1 MVTTRAADER
11 AAGLGGRRDGAADR
25 APAVSVRASPPGA
38 FSHPGFAEVAAAV
51 ARHAGLKIPAHRY
64 PELEHAARRGMARAR
79 LADPGEYAR
88 HLTEGHLPLADL
100 VGAFTVGETYFFRD
114 PTQLDLLQD
123 RILPEILA
131 RRPEGHVFRAWSAGC
146 ASGEEAYSV
155 AILLDRARPGDR
167 WHVLGTDISRPA
179 LARARAGVYGPWS
192 LRGPARARAAGAL
205 EQHGDRLVVPARLRA
220 RVRIEYL
227 NLAEDVYPSVLNAT
241 SGLDLIL
248 CRNVFIYF
256 EREVVAAVARRLHA
270 CLAEGG
276 WLLTGLADP
285 PLGAYAPFQ
294 SVSTEAGVV
303 YRKPARGETAG
314 VRWSAPGGAASAATG
329 TEAGPEPAPVPA
341 PVPRPVPARTGRAR
355 RSPSPG
361 APRPPTA
368 SSPTATSSAV
378 PTEPELSS
386 PGSPLSLARD
396 AARAG
401 DWAAVLALSGALLET
416 ADGAAILLRAAA
428 NSGDLARADDLAGL
442 ALARHPLAPELN
454 LLRAAMLTEV
464 GRTADALAAMRRALY
479 LDPGLAVAHAALAGL
494 LAGRGDLEGAR
505 RSWRNARRLCASL
518 PPDAALPLGDGEC
531 AGRLS
536 EIASAQLSILG
547 GDPRR

>member
-1 MVTTRAADER
+1 M
-11 AAGLGGRRDGAADR
+11 GGRGARR
-25 APAVSVRASPPGA
+25 ALRVSVRASQPGA

-64 PELEHAARRGMARAR
+64 PELEQATRRGMARAR
-79 LADPGEYAR
+79 IADPGEYAR
-88 HLTEGHLPLADL
+88 HLSEGHLPLADL

-114 PTQLDLLQD
+114 PPQLDLLQS
-123 RILPEILA
+123 RILPEVLA

-146 ASGEEAYSV
+146 ASGEEAYSL
-155 AILLDRARPGDR
+155 AILLDRARPGER

-192 LRGPARARAAGAL
+192 LRGPARARAASAL
-205 EQHGDRLVVPARLRA
+205 EHDDDRFVVPARLRA
-220 RVRIEYL
+220 RVRVEYL

-241 SGLDLIL
+241 AGLDLIL

-256 EREVVAAVARRLHA
+256 DREVVAAVARRLHA

-303 YRKPARGETAG
+303 YRRPAPGETAG
-314 VRWSAPGGAASAATG
+314 VRWPTPGAAARASTG
-329 TEAGPEPAPVPA
+329 TEAGPV
-341 PVPRPVPARTGRAR
+341 PVPRSAPARAGRPR

-361 APRPPTA
+361 TSRLSTAP
-368 SSPTATSSAV
+368 SPTATSNAV
-378 PTEPELSS
+378 PAEPPC
-386 PGSPLSLARD
+386 PGSPLSLARA

-401 DWAAVLALSGALLET
+401 NWTAVLALSGALLET
-416 ADGAAILLRAAA
+416 ADGAATLLRAAA
-428 NSGDLARADDLAGL
+428 NSGDLARADDLAAL

-454 LLRAAMLTEV
+454 LLRAAMLAEV
-464 GRTADALAAMRRALY
+464 GRTEDALAAMRRALY
-479 LDPGLAVAHAALAGL
+479 LAPGLAVGHAALAGL

-505 RSWRNARRLCASL
+505 RSWRNARRLCAAL
-518 PPDAALPLGDGEC
+518 PPDAALPFGDGEC

-547 GDPRR
+547 GDPER